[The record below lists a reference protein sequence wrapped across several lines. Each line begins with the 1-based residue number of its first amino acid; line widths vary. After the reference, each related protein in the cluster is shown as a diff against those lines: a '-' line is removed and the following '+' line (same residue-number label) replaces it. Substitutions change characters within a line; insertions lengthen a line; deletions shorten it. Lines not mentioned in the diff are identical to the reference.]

1 MKMNLR
7 QAATYTYQER
17 LVLMA
22 IGKGADT
29 PYIIARDTGLD
40 KLTVGDAI
48 ANLANRGDIKQDG
61 FRGWICAE

>member
-1 MKMNLR
+1 MNLR
-7 QAATYTYQER
+7 QAATYTYHER

-22 IGKGADT
+22 IGQGADT

-48 ANLANRGDIKQDG
+48 ANLANRGDIKHDG
-61 FRGWICAE
+61 FRGWINVHKF